1 MDWLSRDG
9 VICENLL
16 EVAMTKS
23 SVSTLALAALLG
35 GAIYAGNPV
44 HAQSLG
50 AGTALDANGG
60 LLVGAPG
67 ATTGTQDNA
76 SIGVGG
82 SAGAS
87 SDMSTE
93 TTMTRTKQR
102 PAQGNVRGNTDTD
115 VQGGQPR
122 NRASLPDGTRT
133 NGKVTG
139 SSTLN

>member
-1 MDWLSRDG
+1 
-9 VICENLL
+9 
-16 EVAMTKS
+16 MTKS
-23 SVSTLALAALLG
+23 PVSTLALAALIG
-35 GAIYAGNPV
+35 GAIYAGNPA

-60 LLVGAPG
+60 LLVGSPG
-67 ATTGTQDNA
+67 AAVGAQDNS

-87 SDMSTE
+87 SDMSME
-93 TTMTRTKQR
+93 TTTTRTRQR
-102 PAQGNVRGNTDTD
+102 SAHGSVRGNTDTD
-115 VQGGQPR
+115 VNVGAHVQGGQPR

>member
-1 MDWLSRDG
+1 
-9 VICENLL
+9 L

-23 SVSTLALAALLG
+23 SVSTLALAALIG
-35 GAIYAGNPV
+35 GAIYAGDPV
-44 HAQSLG
+44 HAESLG
-50 AGTALDANGG
+50 AGTTLDANGG

-76 SIGVGG
+76 SVGVGG

-93 TTMTRTKQR
+93 TTTSRTKQR
-102 PAQGNVRGNTDTD
+102 PAHGSVRGNSDTD
-115 VQGGQPR
+115 VNVGAHLQGGQPR

>member
-1 MDWLSRDG
+1 
-9 VICENLL
+9 
-16 EVAMTKS
+16 MTKS
-23 SVSTLALAALLG
+23 SVSTLALAALIG
-35 GAIYAGNPV
+35 GAIYAGDPV

-60 LLVGAPG
+60 LLVGSPG
-67 ATTGTQDNA
+67 AAVGTQDAAVGTQDNA
-76 SIGVGG
+76 SVGVGG

-93 TTMTRTKQR
+93 TTTTRTKQR
-102 PAQGNVRGNTDTD
+102 PAHGSVRGNSDID
-115 VQGGQPR
+115 VNVGAHVQGGQPR
-122 NRASLPDGTRT
+122 NRAPLPDGTRA

>member
-1 MDWLSRDG
+1 
-9 VICENLL
+9 L

-23 SVSTLALAALLG
+23 SVSTLALAALIG
-35 GAIYAGNPV
+35 GAIYAGDPV
-44 HAQSLG
+44 HAESLG
-50 AGTALDANGG
+50 AGTTLDANGG

-76 SIGVGG
+76 SVGVGG

-93 TTMTRTKQR
+93 TTTSRTKQR
-102 PAQGNVRGNTDTD
+102 PAHGSVRGNSDTD
-115 VQGGQPR
+115 VNVGAHMQGGQSR
-122 NRASLPDGTRT
+122 NRAFLPDGTRT

>member
-1 MDWLSRDG
+1 
-9 VICENLL
+9 
-16 EVAMTKS
+16 MTKS
-23 SVSTLALAALLG
+23 SVSTLALAALIG
-35 GAIYAGNPV
+35 GAIYAGNPAD
-44 HAQSLG
+44 AQSLS

-76 SIGVGG
+76 SVGVGD

-93 TTMTRTKQR
+93 TTTTRTKQR
-102 PAQGNVRGNTDTD
+102 PAHGSVRGNSDTD
-115 VQGGQPR
+115 VNVGAHVQGGQPR
-122 NRASLPDGTRT
+122 NRAPLPGGTRT

>member
-1 MDWLSRDG
+1 
-9 VICENLL
+9 
-16 EVAMTKS
+16 MTKS
-23 SVSTLALAALLG
+23 SVSTLALAALIG
-35 GAIYAGNPV
+35 GAIYAGDPV
-44 HAQSLG
+44 HAESLG
-50 AGTALDANGG
+50 AGTTLDANGG

-76 SIGVGG
+76 SVGVGG

-93 TTMTRTKQR
+93 TTTTRTKQR
-102 PAQGNVRGNTDTD
+102 PAHGSVRGNSDID
-115 VQGGQPR
+115 VNVGAHVQGGQPR
-122 NRASLPDGTRT
+122 NRAPLPGGTRT

>member
-1 MDWLSRDG
+1 
-9 VICENLL
+9 L

-35 GAIYAGNPV
+35 GAIYAGSPA

-50 AGTALDANGG
+50 AGTVLDANGG

-76 SIGVGG
+76 SVGVGG

-93 TTMTRTKQR
+93 TTTRTKQR
-102 PAQGNVRGNTDTD
+102 PAHGSVRGNSDTD
-115 VQGGQPR
+115 VNVGAHMQGGQPR

-133 NGKVTG
+133 NGKVTD
-139 SSTLN
+139 SSMLN